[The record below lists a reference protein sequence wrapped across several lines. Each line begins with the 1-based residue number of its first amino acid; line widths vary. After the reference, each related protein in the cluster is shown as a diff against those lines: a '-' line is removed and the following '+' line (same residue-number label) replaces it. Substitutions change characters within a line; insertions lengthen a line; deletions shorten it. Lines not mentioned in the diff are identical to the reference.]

1 MLWCNSCFQQLLFI
15 SRIVVELGTPWHV
28 LKEQLFCNRLTA
40 SQKASKNCT
49 KSAEV
54 GSLEA
59 GCTFSNLCTTCASIP
74 RNLGQPWHNYHAT
87 SYSISDLWFWTSPK
101 NNFTCS
107 LSLWGPNLTQLFS
120 THLGQEHNFKQDS
133 KSGQPLSRER
143 PLSALRQKMKILI
156 TCEEENHH
164 HPFLITLYLYSCCS
178 IVYAHRYAQLVHAH
192 LCRGHAGLKRKSWCN
207 MATFLGLRGTL
218 VLPLVDPPV
227 VLHEYFGYL
236 PYESSEDSSNQL
248 DGPNPPDTPLDPM

>member
-1 MLWCNSCFQQLLFI
+1 M
-15 SRIVVELGTPWHV
+15 
-28 LKEQLFCNRLTA
+28 
-40 SQKASKNCT
+40 
-49 KSAEV
+49 
-54 GSLEA
+54 
-59 GCTFSNLCTTCASIP
+59 
-74 RNLGQPWHNYHAT
+74 
-87 SYSISDLWFWTSPK
+87 
-101 NNFTCS
+101 
-107 LSLWGPNLTQLFS
+107 TQLFS

-164 HPFLITLYLYSCCS
+164 PFRIILYLYSCCS

-192 LCRGHAGLKRKSWCN
+192 LCRGHAGLKRKSCCN
-207 MATFLGLRGTL
+207 MATSLGLRGTL

-236 PYESSEDSSNQL
+236 PYESSEDSSNQPH
-248 DGPNPPDTPLDPM
+248 GPKGSPFTPSTLRVPP